1 MILFVCSQ
9 GKLRSRTA
17 ELLALFGGVHARSAG
32 SDKDADVPLNDALI
46 RQATLIVC
54 MEKKHHEALKEF
66 QHYGSCPAVL
76 LGIPDEFDRLQDEL
90 VRDLIFQTRF
100 HDAVLAAAMERGAAL
115 LAAQPGYRN
124 ALGTRTPRIFG
135 SSNEAY
141 SVFPQ

>member
-17 ELLALFGGVHARSAG
+17 ELLCLFGGVHARSAG
-32 SDKDADVPLNDALI
+32 SDNDADVPLNDALI

-54 MEKKHHEALKEF
+54 MEKKHHQALKEF
-66 QHYGSCPAVL
+66 QHYGNCPSVL

-100 HDAVLAAAMERGAAL
+100 HDVALANAMARGAEL
-115 LAAQPGYRN
+115 LAAQPGYRE

-135 SSNEAY
+135 SGNPAY
-141 SVFPQ
+141 AGFPQ